1 MNLLISFISSIIE
14 NSNDNSQLIKFMS
27 NSDYLIKATV
37 KKISER
43 INKTLLEKVEDAANV
58 AQEVPELIKKEIEEL
73 KDEII
78 QEAKRLEEID
88 SDNNLNNP
96 KSSLNTKIEQSLEK
110 IESIK
115 TKLDSLNDL
124 LEQQK
129 CLNQKYIFT

>member
-1 MNLLISFISSIIE
+1 
-14 NSNDNSQLIKFMS
+14 MS

-43 INKTLLEKVEDAANV
+43 LNKTFVGKVEEAANV
-58 AQEVPELIKKEIEEL
+58 AQEVPELLKQEINDL

-88 SDNNLNNP
+88 RDENFMEIKTTLNP
-96 KSSLNTKIEQSLEK
+96 KIEQSLEK

-115 TKLDSLNDL
+115 TYLDNLNNL
-124 LEQQK
+124 LE
-129 CLNQKYIFT
+129 